1 MFDKLVRL
9 QACIAQLLSFS
20 SEQSRLEGQDPSN
33 LKLRKTSSLQ
43 QASCN
48 IVEFDE
54 KGGMEGGRG
63 GSAGAEGNARS
74 RERGA
79 QGVVS

>member
-9 QACIAQLLSFS
+9 QAGIAQLLSLS
-20 SEQSRLEGQDPSN
+20 SEQFRLEGQDPSN
-33 LKLRKTSSLQ
+33 DNLNLGKTTSLQ

-54 KGGMEGGRG
+54 K
-63 GSAGAEGNARS
+63 
-74 RERGA
+74 
-79 QGVVS
+79 

>member
-9 QACIAQLLSFS
+9 QAGIAQLLSFS

-33 LKLRKTSSLQ
+33 DSLNLGKTTSLQ

-48 IVEFDE
+48 VVEFDE
-54 KGGMEGGRG
+54 KEGME
-63 GSAGAEGNARS
+63 
-74 RERGA
+74 
-79 QGVVS
+79 